1 MKEYSS
7 ERVKAAVRDSGLE
20 DTISKLEDGID
31 HKVGEDAKLFSAGER
46 QRLGLA
52 RALYLEPQLLILDE
66 PTSNLDSETENGIWR
81 TLATL
86 RGKMTIII
94 VSHRGVPKDVYD
106 RELIFTKQGN
116 LTVISG

>member
-1 MKEYSS
+1 
-7 ERVKAAVRDSGLE
+7 
-20 DTISKLEDGID
+20 
-31 HKVGEDAKLFSAGER
+31 VGEDANHFSAGER

-52 RALYLEPQLLILDE
+52 RALYESPGLLILDE
-66 PTSNLDSETENGIWR
+66 PTSNLDSETESEIWR